1 MWQLISPNGCGCIEA
16 ILLLGNISMRVVAI
30 LAVSL
35 SLGGCLTSEQLIAE
49 RNAKDDQKCQSY
61 GARPGTDAYVNCRA
75 QLDSARTTAIAIDS
89 AAPAQTNVVVQ
100 SSSLPTPMPS
110 TVPGQRCTSR
120 GPFC

>member
-1 MWQLISPNGCGCIEA
+1 
-16 ILLLGNISMRVVAI
+16 MRVLVI
-30 LAVSL
+30 LAFSL
-35 SLGGCLTSEQLIAE
+35 SLSGCLTSEQLVAE

-75 QLDSARTTAIAIDS
+75 QLDSARTTATAINS
-89 AAPAQTNVVVQ
+89 ANPAQTNVVVQ
-100 SSSLPTPMPS
+100 SSDLPTPMPP

>member
-1 MWQLISPNGCGCIEA
+1 
-16 ILLLGNISMRVVAI
+16 MRVMAI
-30 LAVSL
+30 LALSL

-49 RNAKDDQKCQSY
+49 RNAKDDQKCQGY

-75 QLDSARTTAIAIDS
+75 QLDSARTTAIAVDS
-89 AAPAQTNVVVQ
+89 AAPAQTTVVVQ
-100 SSSLPTPMPS
+100 SPGVPTPMPS

>member
-1 MWQLISPNGCGCIEA
+1 
-16 ILLLGNISMRVVAI
+16 MRVVAI